1 MILVDSNYMIALMNN
16 KEKNHKRA
24 VELASRVD
32 NDEKIM
38 PILMLSEAVT
48 GI

>member
-1 MILVDSNYMIALMNN
+1 MILVDSNYVIALMNN

-32 NDEKIM
+32 NDEKNNANIN
-38 PILMLSEAVT
+38 VV
-48 GI
+48 